1 MIQLKSEARDIVLR
15 LKNKKY
21 GYLSIGQFKH
31 SIIFYDLAEYYYNYN
46 GQWKTLERKIPTNSS
61 WMTSWLYTRRER
73 TYRLGY
79 RAQIPVARRPNDGV
93 LFPTYPPL
101 LAKNTGTRR
110 EIARVPHESSFISCY
125 ASWRY
130 VSVFVHLQLNLLSPP
145 PSRVRVQHRVRADFE
160 RRRPGGRRTFISRIG
175 LHDRHLITNGRD
187 TPYLP
192 RFYTAH
198 PVPPYSFSWGGE
210 GNVVS
215 ARGRRCTAIIIVACC
230 LRNSPGSPS
239 WWNSSRD
246 GIHFSNRDAVR
257 GTVCLSNRFL
267 ENRKWSSSK
276 EFNVRQ
282 VYEKGIR

>member
-31 SIIFYDLAEYYYNYN
+31 SIIFYDLTEYYYNYN

-93 LFPTYPPL
+93 LFPTYPPSPL

-125 ASWRY
+125 AS
-130 VSVFVHLQLNLLSPP
+130 
-145 PSRVRVQHRVRADFE
+145 
-160 RRRPGGRRTFISRIG
+160 
-175 LHDRHLITNGRD
+175 
-187 TPYLP
+187 
-192 RFYTAH
+192 
-198 PVPPYSFSWGGE
+198 
-210 GNVVS
+210 
-215 ARGRRCTAIIIVACC
+215 
-230 LRNSPGSPS
+230 
-239 WWNSSRD
+239 
-246 GIHFSNRDAVR
+246 
-257 GTVCLSNRFL
+257 
-267 ENRKWSSSK
+267 
-276 EFNVRQ
+276 
-282 VYEKGIR
+282 

>member
-31 SIIFYDLAEYYYNYN
+31 SIIFYDLTEYYYNYN

-198 PVPPYSFSWGGE
+198 PVPPYSFSWGGGGGCCIPRAGE
-210 GNVVS
+210 G
-215 ARGRRCTAIIIVACC
+215 ARRS
-230 LRNSPGSPS
+230 LS
-239 WWNSSRD
+239 WRAVFEIALVPLLD
-246 GIHFSNRDAVR
+246 GILRGMESISLIVMRFVVR
-257 GTVCLSNRFL
+257 FAFL
-267 ENRKWSSSK
+267 IG
-276 EFNVRQ
+276 F
-282 VYEKGIR
+282 